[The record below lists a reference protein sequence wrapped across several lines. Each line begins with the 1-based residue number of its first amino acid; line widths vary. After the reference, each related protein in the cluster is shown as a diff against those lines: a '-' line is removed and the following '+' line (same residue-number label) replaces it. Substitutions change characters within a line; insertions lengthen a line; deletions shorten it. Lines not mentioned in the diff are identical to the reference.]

1 MSDDPACEFPRQNAS
16 DPEIDR
22 ILKASRTIA
31 VVGLSPKPDRPSH
44 DVAKYLQAAGY
55 RIVPV
60 NPGVTEVLGER
71 SYASLADIPF
81 PVDLVDVFRRP
92 EEIPPLVAPAARL
105 GAKAFWM
112 QLGIVN
118 NAAADAARAL
128 GMVVVMN
135 KCTKIEHAVRAGRP

>member
-1 MSDDPACEFPRQNAS
+1 MSADANCEFPRQNAS

-22 ILKASRTIA
+22 MLRETKVIA

-44 DVAKYLQAAGY
+44 DVARYLQAAGY

-60 NPGVTEVLGER
+60 NPGVEEVLGEK
-71 SYASLADIPF
+71 SYPSLEAIPF
-81 PVDLVDVFRRP
+81 PVDLVDIFRRP
-92 EEIPPLVAPAARL
+92 EEIPALVEP
-105 GAKAFWM
+105 AKAKGARFFWM

-128 GMVVVMN
+128 GMAVVMN
-135 KCTKIEHAVRAGRP
+135 KCLKVEHRVRADRP